1 MYMKQCQIEQIRRA
15 AEEIKRLATLENCG
29 LDDQTKENM
38 RLWVQW
44 FVIYANQIID
54 ALEGNV
60 LDKYR

>member
-1 MYMKQCQIEQIRRA
+1 MYMKQCQIEQIRNA
-15 AEEIKRLATLENCG
+15 AEEIKRLATLETCG

-38 RLWVQW
+38 RLWIQW
-44 FVIYANQIID
+44 FDVYANQIVN